1 MILIVNDDNPVD
13 LAEAV
18 TETTQQEE
26 VEEAT
31 NDHKESS
38 EQSTMISTEDSF
50 DKKMSLVPKRSSR
63 TRITATL
70 MAMIVPMTMIVDIV
84 YGQRRGT
91 RKKQQRRIRWEDVC
105 YTNDYGNHTASN
117 VPDGVGREK
126 RVVKHVS
133 FKKY

>member
-1 MILIVNDDNPVD
+1 MTLIVNDDNPVVQ
-13 LAEAV
+13 AEAV
-18 TETTQQEE
+18 TKTTQQEE

-70 MAMIVPMTMIVDIV
+70 MTMNVPMTMIVDIC
-84 YGQRRGT
+84 
-91 RKKQQRRIRWEDVC
+91 IW
-105 YTNDYGNHTASN
+105 
-117 VPDGVGREK
+117 PEK
-126 RVVKHVS
+126 RH
-133 FKKY
+133 KK